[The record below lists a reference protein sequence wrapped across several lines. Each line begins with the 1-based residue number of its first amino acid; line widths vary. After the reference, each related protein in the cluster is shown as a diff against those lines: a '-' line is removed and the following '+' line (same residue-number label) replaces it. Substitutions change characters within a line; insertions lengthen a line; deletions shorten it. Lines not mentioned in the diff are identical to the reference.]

1 MNAESLVHPA
11 FRFKALEDQSGKLSE
26 FKMLSRIT
34 AQWRPTLV
42 GLVMLVMLGT
52 GDSYAGDNGD
62 HDRARQAV
70 EAGEVLPLRTI
81 LERVEREYPGQV
93 MEVELDRET
102 GEWVY
107 EVKVL
112 RKGGALMKLKIHA
125 RDGTILGL
133 KEKHERQLRPGETR

>member
-1 MNAESLVHPA
+1 
-11 FRFKALEDQSGKLSE
+11 
-26 FKMLSRIT
+26 MLSKISD
-34 AQWRPTLV
+34 QWRPIAAALAMVVT
-42 GLVMLVMLGT
+42 LGT
-52 GDSYAGDNGD
+52 GVGSAGDSYAGDSSD

-70 EAGEVLPLRTI
+70 EAGEVLPLRAI

-93 MEVELDRET
+93 MEVELDREK

-125 RDGTILGL
+125 RDGSILGIR
-133 KEKHERQLRPGETR
+133 EKPEKQERRPRTGETR